1 MRALTMKNQLSK
13 LLITG
18 FISLFAAVSYA
29 QETPNQAI
37 SVAKAAIEQ
46 AVKAGASK
54 DATDDLATANAW
66 LAEAEKANS
75 LIGAVVSMAIS
86 DDAKKNR
93 ADEIVYLASMA
104 KIKAQTAEAKA
115 KKQTIVT
122 ATQKVQKDLDGFIG
136 ALTLAK
142 NRQDEIN
149 KLRAELEK
157 SEKTAKELKT
167 DLEKVTSTVKE
178 LEAKLKETPKKD

>member
-13 LLITG
+13 LLVTG

-122 ATQKVQKDLDGFIG
+122 ATQKVQKDLDGFTG
-136 ALTLAK
+136 ALALAK

-149 KLRAELEK
+149 KLKAELDK
-157 SEKTAKELKT
+157 ASNTIK
-167 DLEKVTSTVKE
+167 D
-178 LEAKLKETPKKD
+178 LEAKLKEMSKKD

>member
-1 MRALTMKNQLSK
+1 MA
-13 LLITG
+13 
-18 FISLFAAVSYA
+18 SYA

-37 SVAKAAIEQ
+37 NVAKAAIEQ

-66 LAEAEKANS
+66 QAEAEKTNS

-86 DDAKKNR
+86 DEAKKNR

-115 KKQTIVT
+115 KKQAIVM
-122 ATQKVQKDLDGFIG
+122 ATQKVQKDLDGFTG
-136 ALTLAK
+136 ALALTK
-142 NRQDEIN
+142 SKQDEIN
-149 KLRAELEK
+149 KLKAELDK
-157 SEKTAKELKT
+157 ASNSIK
-167 DLEKVTSTVKE
+167 D
-178 LEAKLKETPKKD
+178 LEAKLKDIPKKD

>member
-1 MRALTMKNQLSK
+1 MKNQLSK
-13 LLITG
+13 LLVTG
-18 FISLFAAVSYA
+18 FISFFAMASYA

-66 LAEAEKANS
+66 LAEAEKTNS

-86 DDAKKNR
+86 DEAKKNR

-104 KIKAQTAEAKA
+104 KVKAQTAEAKA
-115 KKQTIVT
+115 KKQTIVM
-122 ATQKVQKDLDGFIG
+122 ATQKVQKDLDGFLG
-136 ALTLAK
+136 ALALTK

-149 KLRAELEK
+149 KLKAELEK
-157 SEKTAKELKT
+157 SETTAKGVKA
-167 DLEKVTSTVKE
+167 DLERANNTVKE
-178 LEAKLKETPKKD
+178 LETKLKEVTK

>member
-1 MRALTMKNQLSK
+1 MKNQLSK

-18 FISLFAAVSYA
+18 FISIFAMASYA

-66 LAEAEKANS
+66 LAEAEKTNS

-86 DDAKKNR
+86 DEAKKNR

-104 KIKAQTAEAKA
+104 KVKAQTAEAKA
-115 KKQTIVT
+115 KKQAIVM
-122 ATQKVQKDLDGFIG
+122 ATQKVQKDLDGFLG
-136 ALTLAK
+136 ALALTK
-142 NRQDEIN
+142 SKQDEVN
-149 KLRAELEK
+149 KLKAELDK
-157 SEKTAKELKT
+157 AG
-167 DLEKVTSTVKE
+167 STIKD
-178 LEAKLKETPKKD
+178 LEAKLKDMPKKD

>member
-1 MRALTMKNQLSK
+1 MA
-13 LLITG
+13 
-18 FISLFAAVSYA
+18 SYA

-66 LAEAEKANS
+66 LAEAEKTNS

-86 DDAKKNR
+86 DEAKKNR

-115 KKQTIVT
+115 KKQAILM
-122 ATQKVQKDLDGFIG
+122 ATQKVQKDLDGFTG
-136 ALTLAK
+136 ALALTK
-142 NRQDEIN
+142 SKQDEVN
-149 KLRAELEK
+149 KLKAELDK
-157 SEKTAKELKT
+157 ASNSIK
-167 DLEKVTSTVKE
+167 D
-178 LEAKLKETPKKD
+178 LEAKLKDMPKKD

>member
-1 MRALTMKNQLSK
+1 MA
-13 LLITG
+13 
-18 FISLFAAVSYA
+18 SYA

-66 LAEAEKANS
+66 LAEAEKTNS

-86 DDAKKNR
+86 DEAKKNR

-104 KIKAQTAEAKA
+104 KVKAQTAEAKA
-115 KKQTIVT
+115 KKQAIVM
-122 ATQKVQKDLDGFIG
+122 ATQKIQKDLDGFLG
-136 ALTLAK
+136 ALALTK
-142 NRQDEIN
+142 SKQDEVN
-149 KLRAELEK
+149 KLKAELDK
-157 SEKTAKELKT
+157 AG
-167 DLEKVTSTVKE
+167 STIKD
-178 LEAKLKETPKKD
+178 LEAKLKDMPKKD

>member
-1 MRALTMKNQLSK
+1 MKNQLSK
-13 LLITG
+13 LLVTG
-18 FISLFAAVSYA
+18 FISFFAIASYA

-66 LAEAEKANS
+66 LAEAEKTNS

-86 DDAKKNR
+86 DEAKKNR

-104 KIKAQTAEAKA
+104 KVKAQTAEAKA
-115 KKQTIVT
+115 KKQAIVMT
-122 ATQKVQKDLDGFIG
+122 TQKVQKDLDGFIG
-136 ALTLAK
+136 ALALAK
-142 NRQDEIN
+142 NRQEEIS
-149 KLRAELEK
+149 R
-157 SEKTAKELKT
+157 LKT
-167 DLEKVTSTVKE
+167 ELDKASVIIKDLET
-178 LEAKLKETPKKD
+178 KLKEIPKKD

>member
-1 MRALTMKNQLSK
+1 MKNQLSK
-13 LLITG
+13 LIVTG
-18 FISLFAAVSYA
+18 FISIFAMASYA

-66 LAEAEKANS
+66 LAEAEKTNS

-86 DDAKKNR
+86 DEAKKNR

-104 KIKAQTAEAKA
+104 KVKAQTAEAKA
-115 KKQTIVT
+115 KKQAIVM
-122 ATQKVQKDLDGFIG
+122 ATQKVQKDLDGFLG
-136 ALTLAK
+136 ALALTK
-142 NRQDEIN
+142 SKQDEVN
-149 KLRAELEK
+149 KLKAELDK
-157 SEKTAKELKT
+157 AG
-167 DLEKVTSTVKE
+167 STIKD
-178 LEAKLKETPKKD
+178 LEAKLKDMPKKD

>member
-1 MRALTMKNQLSK
+1 MKNQLIK
-13 LLITG
+13 LLVTG
-18 FISLFAAVSYA
+18 FISFFAMASYA

-66 LAEAEKANS
+66 LAEAEKTNS

-86 DDAKKNR
+86 DEAKKNR

-104 KIKAQTAEAKA
+104 KVKAQTAEAKA
-115 KKQTIVT
+115 KKQAIVMT
-122 ATQKVQKDLDGFIG
+122 TQKVQKDLDGFLG
-136 ALTLAK
+136 ALALAK
-142 NRQDEIN
+142 NRQEEIS
-149 KLRAELEK
+149 R
-157 SEKTAKELKT
+157 LKT
-167 DLEKVTSTVKE
+167 ELDKASVIIKDLET
-178 LEAKLKETPKKD
+178 KLKEIPKKD

>member
-1 MRALTMKNQLSK
+1 MKNQLSK
-13 LLITG
+13 LLVTG
-18 FISLFAAVSYA
+18 FISIFAMASYA

-66 LAEAEKANS
+66 LAEAEKTNS

-86 DDAKKNR
+86 DEAKKNR

-104 KIKAQTAEAKA
+104 KVKAQTAEAKA
-115 KKQTIVT
+115 KKQAIVM
-122 ATQKVQKDLDGFIG
+122 ATQKVQKDLDGFLG
-136 ALTLAK
+136 ALALTK
-142 NRQDEIN
+142 SKQDEVN
-149 KLRAELEK
+149 KLKAELDK
-157 SEKTAKELKT
+157 AG
-167 DLEKVTSTVKE
+167 STIKD
-178 LEAKLKETPKKD
+178 LEAKLKDMPKKD

>member
-1 MRALTMKNQLSK
+1 MKNQLSK
-13 LLITG
+13 LLVTG
-18 FISLFAAVSYA
+18 FISFFAMASYA

-37 SVAKAAIEQ
+37 NVAKAAIEQ

-66 LAEAEKANS
+66 LAEAEKTNS

-86 DDAKKNR
+86 DEAKKNR

-115 KKQTIVT
+115 KKQAIVM
-122 ATQKVQKDLDGFIG
+122 ATQKVQKDLDGFTG
-136 ALTLAK
+136 ALALTK
-142 NRQDEIN
+142 SKQDEIN
-149 KLRAELEK
+149 KLKAELDK
-157 SEKTAKELKT
+157 ASNSIK
-167 DLEKVTSTVKE
+167 D
-178 LEAKLKETPKKD
+178 LEAKIKELSRKD

>member
-1 MRALTMKNQLSK
+1 MKNQLSK

-18 FISLFAAVSYA
+18 FISIFATVSYA

-66 LAEAEKANS
+66 LTEAEKANS

-122 ATQKVQKDLDGFIG
+122 ATQKVQKDLDGFTG
-136 ALTLAK
+136 ALVLAK

-149 KLRAELEK
+149 KLKAELDK
-157 SEKTAKELKT
+157 ASNTIK
-167 DLEKVTSTVKE
+167 D
-178 LEAKLKETPKKD
+178 LEAKLKEMSKKD

>member
-1 MRALTMKNQLSK
+1 MA
-13 LLITG
+13 
-18 FISLFAAVSYA
+18 SYA

-66 LAEAEKANS
+66 LAEAEKTNS

-86 DDAKKNR
+86 DEAKKNR

-115 KKQTIVT
+115 KKQAIVM
-122 ATQKVQKDLDGFIG
+122 ATQKVQKDLDGFTG
-136 ALTLAK
+136 ALALTK
-142 NRQDEIN
+142 SKQDEIN
-149 KLRAELEK
+149 KLKAELDK
-157 SEKTAKELKT
+157 ASNSIK
-167 DLEKVTSTVKE
+167 D
-178 LEAKLKETPKKD
+178 LEAKLKDIPKKD